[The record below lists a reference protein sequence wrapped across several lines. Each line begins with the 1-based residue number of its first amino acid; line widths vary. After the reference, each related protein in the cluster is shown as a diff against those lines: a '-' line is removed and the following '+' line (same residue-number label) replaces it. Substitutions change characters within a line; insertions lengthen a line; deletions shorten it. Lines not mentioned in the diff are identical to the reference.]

1 MSHRTETIDRGA
13 ICGLLIE
20 CL

>member
-1 MSHRTETIDRGA
+1 MSHRTKTIDRGA

>member
-1 MSHRTETIDRGA
+1 MSHRTETINRGA